1 MFGLVPFNFGGKAA
15 KGKDPWDRFTEAFFD
30 QPLLNPL
37 QKVSVAFSSFKVDV
51 KETAEAYQVTAE
63 LPGFNKEDITV
74 SYEQKYLTIAA
85 IHDEENEIEEGEKY
99 ICRERHSGKMER
111 SFYIDDVEEDHIRA
125 EFKEGILKI
134 SLKKIFAD
142 KIIGP
147 QKTIKIE

>member
-15 KGKDPWDRFTEAFFD
+15 KGKDPWERFTEAFFD

-37 QKVSVAFSSFKVDV
+37 QKVSAAFSSFKVDV
-51 KETAEAYQVTAE
+51 KETTEAYQVTAE

-74 SYEQKYLTIAA
+74 SYEQKYLTISATQ
-85 IHDEENEIEEGEKY
+85 EENEVEEGEKY
-99 ICRERHSGKMER
+99 ICKERHSGKLER

-134 SLKKIFAD
+134 SLKKISVD
-142 KIIGP
+142 KIIEP